1 MPQQPKAHA
10 FAGWPCS
17 QPPRQPIRPK
27 VRGAVAVAGGSTCG
41 GGFRSEATSSIATA
55 SAVTDWS
62 DTASATTNAADAAGA
77 AATGADV
84 VGAAATGAAATAART
99 VSILSLIHI

>member
-55 SAVTDWS
+55 SAEPG
-62 DTASATTNAADAAGA
+62 ADASSGVFGSGAFEGRLPPAPAGP
-77 AATGADV
+77 GW
-84 VGAAATGAAATAART
+84 
-99 VSILSLIHI
+99 